1 MKLLLI
7 SISLA
12 SLAWFYPA
20 FIRVTLRQW
29 KRAGVWRRAV
39 AVPKRK
45 CSFGSAFEGV
55 GEAGRGVGEA

>member
-1 MKLLLI
+1 MKLFLI

-39 AVPKRK
+39 RQ
-45 CSFGSAFEGV
+45 AFERV
-55 GEAGRGVGEA
+55 GEA